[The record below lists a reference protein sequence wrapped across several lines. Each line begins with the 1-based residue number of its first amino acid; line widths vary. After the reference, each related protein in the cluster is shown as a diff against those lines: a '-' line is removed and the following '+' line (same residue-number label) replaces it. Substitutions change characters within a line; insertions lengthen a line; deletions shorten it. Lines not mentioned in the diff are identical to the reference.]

1 MGNKNIPNLTK
12 GNLARARKMLF
23 DVVEVLDNANIVYH
37 LEGGT
42 LLGIVRDGDLLPWDH
57 DVDLSIMITDTPKF
71 LKIKKELYRKGYKVT
86 SRKSKHDIHP
96 FKMGDYKIFKIKKI
110 VPSIVKLLFPRYKKN
125 YIVLDIFI
133 KVNDGNYC
141 YWQAM
146 NKLMRVS
153 NKYYASYET
162 VNYRGASLK
171 VPNDYKDYLTQKY
184 GDWSVPVK
192 EWVCG
197 EDEKTIVS

>member
-86 SRKSKHDIHP
+86 SKKSKHDIHP

-110 VPSIVKLLFPRYKKN
+110 VPSVVKWLFPRYKKN